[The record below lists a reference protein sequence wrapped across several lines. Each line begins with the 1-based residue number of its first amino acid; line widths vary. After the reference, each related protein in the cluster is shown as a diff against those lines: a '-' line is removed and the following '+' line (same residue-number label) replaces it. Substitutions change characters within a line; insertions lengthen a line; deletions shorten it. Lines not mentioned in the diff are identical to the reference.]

1 MDNVTLTPYFA
12 GCDISRDGLDICL
25 LQGDSERHF
34 SLPNTPQGHAMLLEK
49 LAGTSPEL
57 VVLEASGGYESAL
70 YEALQGAGVP
80 VARRL
85 PQRVRQFAY
94 AGGQLAK
101 TDRIDAYILALFG
114 QRMRPA
120 PSLDEPAGQRYIKA
134 LTTRRRALLTRRI
147 AEKCQLKQAAFEDI
161 RAMIRH
167 ALTRLEADIRAL
179 DAQINALIEADTA
192 WRNRARRL
200 TSLPGIGAVT
210 SAAMIAGLPELG
222 RVTRGEIA
230 ALVGVAPFARQSGR
244 WRGKRVCR
252 GGQKDLRNTLYMA
265 ALSATRAK
273 RTPFSALYQRL
284 VDAGKPPKLAIT
296 AVMRKMVVTLNAME
310 RDQKFYAI

>member
-1 MDNVTLTPYFA
+1 M
-12 GCDISRDGLDICL
+12 
-25 LQGDSERHF
+25 
-34 SLPNTPQGHAMLLEK
+34 
-49 LAGTSPEL
+49 
-57 VVLEASGGYESAL
+57 
-70 YEALQGAGVP
+70 
-80 VARRL
+80 
-85 PQRVRQFAY
+85 
-94 AGGQLAK
+94 
-101 TDRIDAYILALFG
+101 
-114 QRMRPA
+114 
-120 PSLDEPAGQRYIKA
+120 
-134 LTTRRRALLTRRI
+134 TRFWH
-147 AEKCQLKQAAFEDI
+147 LKV
-161 RAMIRH
+161 
-167 ALTRLEADIRAL
+167 TRLEADIRAL

-210 SAAMIAGLPELG
+210 SAAMIAGLPEFG

-252 GGQKDLRNTLYMA
+252 GGRKDLRNTLYMA